1 MDSRSRVN
9 VGVSSEIIAAVPEPS
24 LNIFQGIPQ
33 VQHDGST
40 AVTKVMEPN
49 SSETIRK
56 QGYALDDE
64 EYELGIRCV
73 GTVLKNIAG
82 AVVGGLSISG
92 TEKRMTDEV
101 IEEMIADL
109 KRSAEE
115 ISRRIGYN
123 T

>member
-1 MDSRSRVN
+1 MDILNRNELRPFTQHTITN
-9 VGVSSEIIAAVPEPS
+9 KEQLLSE
-24 LNIFQGIPQ
+24 L
-33 VQHDGST
+33 D
-40 AVTKVMEPN
+40 K
-49 SSETIRK
+49 IRK